1 MKIGNPGKIIK
12 KVLLVPLAWC
22 EVGNCFKKWDSYM
35 VLGKKLKV
43 FIGTV
48 GMMRGKK
55 FIVFMVQLARSWV
68 QLVRKVKI
76 FWVIQ
81 LLCGYS
87 SERS

>member
-1 MKIGNPGKIIK
+1 
-12 KVLLVPLAWC
+12 
-22 EVGNCFKKWDSYM
+22 M
-35 VLGKKLKV
+35 VLGMKLKV

-55 FIVFMVQLARSWV
+55 VLVFMVQLARNWV
-68 QLVRKVKI
+68 QLARKVKI

-87 SERS
+87 SERA

>member
-1 MKIGNPGKIIK
+1 
-12 KVLLVPLAWC
+12 
-22 EVGNCFKKWDSYM
+22 M
-35 VLGKKLKV
+35 VLGKKFNV

-55 FIVFMVQLARSWV
+55 LIVFMVQLARSWV
-68 QLVRKVKI
+68 QLVREVKI

-87 SERS
+87 SERA